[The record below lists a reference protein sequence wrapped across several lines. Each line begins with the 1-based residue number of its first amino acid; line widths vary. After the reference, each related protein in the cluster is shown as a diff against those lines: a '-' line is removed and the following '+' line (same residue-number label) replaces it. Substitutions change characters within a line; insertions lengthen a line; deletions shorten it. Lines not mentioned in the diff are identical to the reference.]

1 MNSIRWHKCLHGKH
15 MKLAVHLNRYTFA
28 INMLT
33 PLPVEQRAQGELF
46 TLYGNE

>member
-1 MNSIRWHKCLHGKH
+1 
-15 MKLAVHLNRYTFA
+15 MKFAIIKSDYIFA

-46 TLYGNE
+46 IFLEV